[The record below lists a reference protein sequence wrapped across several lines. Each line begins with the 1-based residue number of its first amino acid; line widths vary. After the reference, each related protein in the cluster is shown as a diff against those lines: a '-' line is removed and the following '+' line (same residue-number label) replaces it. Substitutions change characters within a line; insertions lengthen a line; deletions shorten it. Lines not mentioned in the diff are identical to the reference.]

1 MGLEFESQ
9 RNHNINPLK
18 QIKMKTIKS
27 LKDITTLEVD
37 DVVVFGDLKY
47 EVAHISTSL
56 NNYYYLDNFKGENY
70 VIFEQLNINK
80 RAFIEKLGINAN
92 CVGDFPET
100 KSLEALTAIVS
111 ALFKEY
117 EKQNELPKTWEEF
130 CKRNPIKE
138 EECLISPFCK
148 IYITETIDA
157 DRNANEDKNYCISKQ
172 EAEAF
177 LALMQ
182 LRQLRKA
189 YIKNYGPNWMD
200 KPDSKYAISV
210 SSNKLSVCTLYNKS
224 RNLSFPTYQLANQF
238 LTNFKDLLEIAK
250 PLL

>member
-1 MGLEFESQ
+1 
-9 RNHNINPLK
+9 
-18 QIKMKTIKS
+18 MKTIKS
-27 LKDITTLEVD
+27 LKDITTLEVG
-37 DVVVFGDLKY
+37 DVVVFGGLEH
-47 EVAHISTSL
+47 EVAHSSASRDD
-56 NNYYYLDNFKGENY
+56 YYYLDNPEGTND
-70 VIFEQLNINK
+70 VIFKKLNINK
-80 RAFIEKLGINAN
+80 RIFIEKLGIDAN
-92 CVGDFPET
+92 CHCDFPET

-130 CKRNPIKE
+130 CIRNKITSGE
-138 EECLISPFCK
+138 SYIDISSRISELTTCQRNS
-148 IYITETIDA
+148 TQ
-157 DRNANEDKNYCISKQ
+157 DRNVCTSKQ

-189 YIKNYGPNWMD
+189 YVKDWEPDWNFSSIKFCILVGN
-200 KPDSKYAISV
+200 
-210 SSNKLSVCTLYNKS
+210 NKIKVVDAYFCQET
-224 RNLSFPTYQLANQF
+224 LSFPTEKLANQF

>member
-1 MGLEFESQ
+1 
-9 RNHNINPLK
+9 
-18 QIKMKTIKS
+18 MKTIKS
-27 LKDITTLEVD
+27 SKDITTLEVGD
-37 DVVVFGDLKY
+37 KVIFGDLEYIVVSGSSHVRYHLQTYRKPF
-47 EVAHISTSL
+47 
-56 NNYYYLDNFKGENY
+56 ND
-70 VIFEQLNINK
+70 VIFEILNINK
-80 RAFIEKLGINAN
+80 ENFIRNLGIEAN
-92 CVGDFPET
+92 TTVEFPET

-130 CKRNPIKE
+130 CERNPFKRG
-138 EECLISPFCK
+138 ECYISPCCNI
-148 IYITETIDA
+148 IYAERVGRS
-157 DRNANEDKNYCISKQ
+157 RNADEDRSSCISKQ

-189 YIKNYGPNWMD
+189 YVKDWEPDWINDTNTKYCIEVDCDTLLVHTWYHKNH
-200 KPDSKYAISV
+200 S
-210 SSNKLSVCTLYNKS
+210 
-224 RNLSFPTYQLANQF
+224 LSFPSRELAEQF

>member
-1 MGLEFESQ
+1 
-9 RNHNINPLK
+9 
-18 QIKMKTIKS
+18 MKTIKS
-27 LKDITTLEVD
+27 SKDITTLEVD
-37 DVVVFGDLKY
+37 DKVVFGDLKY
-47 EVAHISTSL
+47 IVTKNAYTKK
-56 NNYYYLDNFKGENY
+56 YYLLANTEINNDK
-70 VIFEQLNINK
+70 IFRILDINK
-80 RAFIEKLGINAN
+80 RDFVEQLGIDADII
-92 CVGDFPET
+92 GDFPET

-130 CKRNPIKE
+130 CERHNIMRGESYININSSVSELDTNKRNSIQ
-138 EECLISPFCK
+138 
-148 IYITETIDA
+148 
-157 DRNANEDKNYCISKQ
+157 DRNVCTSQQ

-189 YIKNYGPNWMD
+189 YVKDW
-200 KPDSKYAISV
+200 KPDWMCDISAKYCIEV
-210 SSNKLSVCTLYNKS
+210 NSNELLIQSWYHKS
-224 RNLSFPTYQLANQF
+224 HILAFPSRELARQF